1 MAVEG
6 RPARAIYPISYT
18 AFHRNVMQIR
28 FDGLSRPGRGT
39 VSHALHRARTQAD
52 RQAQEGTLELERT
65 SAASASHSRT
75 HTYFLLRLLLLIPNR
90 DFLSNLLG

>member
-28 FDGLSRPGRGT
+28 FDGLCRPGRGT

-52 RQAQEGTLELERT
+52 RQAQEGTLELT

-75 HTYFLLRLLLLIPNR
+75 HTYFLLGMLLLIPNR